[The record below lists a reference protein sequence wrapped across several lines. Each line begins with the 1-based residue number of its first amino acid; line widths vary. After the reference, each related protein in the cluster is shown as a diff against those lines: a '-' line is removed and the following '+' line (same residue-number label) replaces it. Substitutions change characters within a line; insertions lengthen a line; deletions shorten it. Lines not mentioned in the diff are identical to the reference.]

1 VNEIDRNEAES
12 TTTAGCCYPLSEALQ
27 THIFAE
33 SRAINRYIASKYK
46 SEGADLL
53 PPAPS
58 AKLEVWLEVES
69 HHFYPNASPLVYNLL
84 VKPMMG
90 GAPDPVAV
98 DKHAHQLARVLDV
111 YEAHLAEN
119 RYLAGD
125 EFTLADANH
134 MSYLLYL
141 SKTPKAGLVAERPH
155 VRAWWEDIAARPAFK
170 KTVAGIPFPHPP
182 PPAA

>member
-1 VNEIDRNEAES
+1 MAPLKLYGR
-12 TTTAGCCYPLSEALQ
+12 PLSPNVVRVATVLNEKGLEFAVVPVDLTTGAHKQPEFIAINPFGQILALGDGDEVLY
-27 THIFAE
+27 E

-111 YEAHLAEN
+111 YEAHLTEN
-119 RYLAGD
+119 RYLA
-125 EFTLADANH
+125 
-134 MSYLLYL
+134 SV
-141 SKTPKAGLVAERPH
+141 PKGYTSVL
-155 VRAWWEDIAARPAFK
+155 FC
-170 KTVAGIPFPHPP
+170 F
-182 PPAA
+182 